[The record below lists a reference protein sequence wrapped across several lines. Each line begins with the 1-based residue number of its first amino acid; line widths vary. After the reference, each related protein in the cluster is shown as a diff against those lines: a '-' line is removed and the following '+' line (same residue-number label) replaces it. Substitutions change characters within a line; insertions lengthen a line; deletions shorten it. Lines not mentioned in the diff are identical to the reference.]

1 MISIGFPILFNI
13 LAQYFDVGINQIY
26 PVVFRRQMK
35 PRANMKPGII
45 NNILISQLQEPNHLR
60 KWSSYTKNT
69 RTLYDTLLPCTSL
82 YQEYDD
88 YLGRNM
94 SDR

>member
-1 MISIGFPILFNI
+1 M
-13 LAQYFDVGINQIY
+13 Y
-26 PVVFRRQMK
+26 PVVFRGQMK
-35 PRANMKPGII
+35 PQANMKPGVI
-45 NNILISQLQEPNHLR
+45 NNILICQLQEPNHLR

-69 RTLYDTLLPCTSL
+69 RTFYDTLLRFTSV
-82 YQEYDD
+82 YQDYND

>member
-1 MISIGFPILFNI
+1 M
-13 LAQYFDVGINQIY
+13 Y
-26 PVVFRRQMK
+26 PVVFRGRMK
-35 PRANMKPGII
+35 LRANIKPEVI
-45 NNILISQLQEPNHLR
+45 NSTLISQLQELNHLR

-69 RTLYDTLLPCTSL
+69 RTFYDTLLPFTSV
-82 YQEYDD
+82 YYDYD